1 MKVKIIKLYEQD
13 YSFIRKLEEQDP
25 EGNFYDNYYKE
36 INNHVSPHLIFDR
49 NGEIESIQL
58 PLNVTDANQKKMLS
72 YLWKMKDDRTFIL
85 NTYSKVLEKV
95 LSLQSNIE
103 QIKTKG

>member
-1 MKVKIIKLYEQD
+1 MRIEIIKLYEQD

-72 YLWKMKDDRTFIL
+72 YLWKIKNERHLIL
-85 NTYSKVLEKV
+85 YYNARLLQNVLR
-95 LSLQSNIE
+95 LQTNIE
-103 QIKTKG
+103 KKITKG